1 MSYIKQVVAAL
12 MLLIVL
18 IAACNPTGGTSD
30 VDEARPT
37 ATPEA
42 VDAGDAAVAAAVA
55 HLARELGVAEA
66 EIEVVSFEQTEF
78 SDSCLG
84 LGGPAESCLQ
94 VITPGW
100 LIMLSVQGQVYEV
113 HTDESGQ
120 NVRVAGESADVTQ
133 LPEAIQ
139 AAVWAQVA
147 QILGLGDV
155 EIEVISVEQTEFSDG
170 CLGLGGPAESCL
182 QVITPGWLIMLSVQ
196 GQVYEVH
203 TDESGEQVRIAGE
216 SAGTPGLPVHIEA
229 AAVAQLA
236 QKLGVAETEIEVISF
251 EQTEFSD
258 GCLGLGGPAE
268 SCLQVITPGWLVML
282 GAQGEVYEVHTDESG
297 EQVRIAGE
305 SAGTAGL
312 PVHIEAAAVA
322 YLAQEL
328 GVAESEIEVISFEHT
343 EFSDGCLGLGGPAE
357 SCLQAITPG
366 WLVMLGAQDEVYEV
380 HTDESGEQVR
390 IAGESAGSTAPPVD
404 MQGAAV
410 YYEVSGGVAGGLD
423 RYFIYE
429 DGSVE
434 KHIGPPG
441 SEAPIML
448 YEVDPTRVARLI
460 ADLGKAGFF
469 ELDGDYLPEELCCDR
484 RTFVISAALGE
495 QSNMI
500 QTMDGVEDLPLGVTE
515 SLRLLQEFVD
525 ELAAGTSG

>member
-18 IAACNPTGGTSD
+18 IAACNPTGGTSN
-30 VDEARPT
+30 VDGARPT

-100 LIMLSVQGQVYEV
+100 LIMLDVQGQVYEV

-155 EIEVISVEQTEFSDG
+155 EIEVISVEHTEFSDG

-229 AAVAQLA
+229 AVRARLA
-236 QKLGVAETEIEVISF
+236 QILGLPDVEVEVIS
-251 EQTEFSD
+251 
-258 GCLGLGGPAE
+258 
-268 SCLQVITPGWLVML
+268 V
-282 GAQGEVYEVHTDESG
+282 
-297 EQVRIAGE
+297 
-305 SAGTAGL
+305 
-312 PVHIEAAAVA
+312 
-322 YLAQEL
+322 
-328 GVAESEIEVISFEHT
+328 EHT
-343 EFSDGCLGLGGPAE
+343 EF
-357 SCLQAITPG
+357 
-366 WLVMLGAQDEVYEV
+366 
-380 HTDESGEQVR
+380 
-390 IAGESAGSTAPPVD
+390 
-404 MQGAAV
+404 
-410 YYEVSGGVAGGLD
+410 
-423 RYFIYE
+423 
-429 DGSVE
+429 
-434 KHIGPPG
+434 
-441 SEAPIML
+441 
-448 YEVDPTRVARLI
+448 
-460 ADLGKAGFF
+460 
-469 ELDGDYLPEELCCDR
+469 
-484 RTFVISAALGE
+484 
-495 QSNMI
+495 
-500 QTMDGVEDLPLGVTE
+500 
-515 SLRLLQEFVD
+515 
-525 ELAAGTSG
+525 